1 MRPCAE
7 WQLFFFPDKDD
18 RNFVYTGN
26 IVSLCNGLQKIG
38 FVCQSLCIQMGEI
51 FT

>member
-1 MRPCAE
+1 MRPCVE

-18 RNFVYTGN
+18 RNFIYGN

-38 FVCQSLCIQMGEI
+38 FVCQSLYIQMSEI